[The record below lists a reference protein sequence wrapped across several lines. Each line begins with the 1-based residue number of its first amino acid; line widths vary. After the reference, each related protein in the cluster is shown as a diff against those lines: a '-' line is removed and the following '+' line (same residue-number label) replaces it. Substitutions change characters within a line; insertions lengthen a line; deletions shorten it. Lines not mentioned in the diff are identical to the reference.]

1 MELLNFILKI
11 VKFQVI
17 KINLLPEHI
26 NIILKNLIDAYN
38 R

>member
-17 KINLLPEHI
+17 KINLLPEYI
-26 NIILKNLIDAYN
+26 NIILKNLIDVYN
-38 R
+38 G

>member
-1 MELLNFILKI
+1 MELLNFILKM

-17 KINLLPEHI
+17 KINLLPEYI
-26 NIILKNLIDAYN
+26 NIILKNLIDVYN